1 MKTLKKLLSLL
12 LCMVLVL
19 SFFSAA
25 YAEGEGGIAPVEEA
39 DAPSGPEERKDPRLD
54 RRGSPCMTPRTSML
68 RMRT

>member
-39 DAPSGPEERKDPRLD
+39 DAPGGPEERKDPSTPARGRL
-54 RRGSPCMTPRTSML
+54 RSG
-68 RMRT
+68 